1 MIIGCILCCFA
12 VLTHAL
18 LTSLSSSSLALT
30 WSECR
35 QCSESRLAC
44 NLAQRLDPFSHFF
57 P

>member
-12 VLTHAL
+12 VLTYAL

-30 WSECR
+30 WNECR